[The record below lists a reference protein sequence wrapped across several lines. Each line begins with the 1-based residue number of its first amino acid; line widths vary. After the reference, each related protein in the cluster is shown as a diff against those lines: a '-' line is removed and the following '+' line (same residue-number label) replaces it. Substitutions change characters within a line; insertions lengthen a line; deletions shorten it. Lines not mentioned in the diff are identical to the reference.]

1 MHVLQGG
8 CVNNECEE
16 YGETCGSPSW
26 GVLGTGNSARGF
38 HLGLSTLELL
48 DSTQGIAPAIT
59 KTIVSSRKGP
69 ICNIYIYM
77 YIYKFNFY
85 DPCCC
90 KGAFFI
96 THEREFEEFRG
107 PNPTDKAHAADQ

>member
-1 MHVLQGG
+1 
-8 CVNNECEE
+8 
-16 YGETCGSPSW
+16 
-26 GVLGTGNSARGF
+26 
-38 HLGLSTLELL
+38 
-48 DSTQGIAPAIT
+48 
-59 KTIVSSRKGP
+59 
-69 ICNIYIYM
+69 M